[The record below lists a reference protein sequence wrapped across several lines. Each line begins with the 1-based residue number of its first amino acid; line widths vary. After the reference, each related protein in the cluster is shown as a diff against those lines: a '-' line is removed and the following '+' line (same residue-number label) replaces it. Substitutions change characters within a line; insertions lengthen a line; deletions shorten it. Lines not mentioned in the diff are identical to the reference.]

1 MAEELS
7 REEIKEKVIAYLKT
21 VDKAKNKDVATK
33 INVKKR
39 EVDKAINELA
49 KEDIIE
55 FLYIGTSYVK
65 LKDK

>member
-7 REEIKEKVIAYLKT
+7 REELKEKVVEYLKT
-21 VDKAKNKDVATK
+21 VDKAKNKDIATK
-33 INVKKR
+33 LGVKKR
-39 EVDKAINELA
+39 EVDKAVNELA
-49 KEDIIE
+49 KEDIVE

>member
-33 INVKKR
+33 INVKKK